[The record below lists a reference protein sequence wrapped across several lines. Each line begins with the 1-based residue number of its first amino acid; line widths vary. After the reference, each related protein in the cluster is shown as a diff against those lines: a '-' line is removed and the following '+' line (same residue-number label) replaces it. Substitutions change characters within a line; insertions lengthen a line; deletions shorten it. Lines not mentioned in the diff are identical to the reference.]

1 MLQAPPTHWAVPL
14 GSVGQTLHVV
24 PHAVASPSGAQLV
37 PHLCV
42 PVVH

>member
-1 MLQAPPTHWAVPL
+1 MPQAPPTHWAMPL
-14 GSVGQTLHVV
+14 GSVGQTLQAV
-24 PHAVASPSGAQLV
+24 PQAVASLSVAQLV